1 MTLPISGTGFSFF
14 YELYILHI
22 PTKCT
27 GGYSCK
33 YYLHKEITR
42 DMSVVTKSWY
52 QNKLVY
58 GDFFQVVLL
67 ICSKK
72 HYKLVV
78 LFKYNSLVPKDLWDL
93 CIFHESKGKCKISS
107 LDAHFMRTTHIYV
120 YIYEYI

>member
-1 MTLPISGTGFSFF
+1 M
-14 YELYILHI
+14 
-22 PTKCT
+22 PTNCT

-72 HYKLVV
+72 GYKLVV
-78 LFKYNSLVPKDLWDL
+78 LYKYN
-93 CIFHESKGKCKISS
+93 
-107 LDAHFMRTTHIYV
+107 
-120 YIYEYI
+120 